1 MTTMPRGAPGT
12 LWRHIVFDLWKLML
26 VSTAVI
32 TVVIAFAST
41 IKPLADGKLSAL
53 DAVKFMLYAIP
64 PMLAYSLPFAACF
77 ASTMVYHRLAVDN
90 EASAAAAG
98 GVSHKALL
106 TPAIVTGVVVA
117 LALAALNEQIIP
129 RFLRSMQQ
137 LITVDVA
144 KLLRHSVERGEP
156 VQLGGKWIYADHAL
170 PVDAPAPQGS
180 TRVIDQFMLQHVVV
194 IEAAADGSPLASS
207 TAESAYVVLV
217 QSDDVSG
224 PGERAGRTRVLIKP
238 TGVRRESNRDRALV
252 DVAPVISADVPDAF
266 EDNVKFLTSGE
277 LVALRLEPE
286 RMNWI
291 DRPRRALAL
300 EIARVLVVDNLAAT
314 LAAGRPVELRDPAGR
329 LIRVFASAL
338 RHLPTDPP
346 GVHGFASNTGT
357 VEIVRIDNDTS
368 ARNLKIV
375 ANFARL
381 VPTAS
386 DDPSGE
392 TIQYRLDLLGARVS
406 SQAQGEEGG
415 ERKEMTL
422 GGLTPVTDIL
432 VRTRTLGVPAMLQ
445 EAANLPQA
453 AGDKAPVT
461 SAANNLRTLE
471 GVLQREITSKQHER
485 LALASACM
493 IMIVT
498 GAVTALRLSL
508 RLPLTVYLWSFF
520 PALVCVVTISGGQ
533 QTTKA
538 IGPAGLL
545 LLWGGVAL
553 LTIYTAWSYRIVAKH

>member
-1 MTTMPRGAPGT
+1 
-12 LWRHIVFDLWKLML
+12 ML

-106 TPAIVTGVVVA
+106 TPAIVTGVLIA

-170 PVDAPAPQGS
+170 PVDGPTTQGS

-277 LVALRLEPE
+277 LVALRLEPQL
-286 RMNWI
+286 MNWI

-300 EIARVLVVDNLAAT
+300 EIARVQVVDNLAAT

-329 LIRVFASAL
+329 LIRVFASGL

-346 GVHGFASNTGT
+346 GVHEFASNTGT
-357 VEIVRIDNDTS
+357 VEIVRVDTDAS
-368 ARNLKIV
+368 ARNLRIV

-386 DDPSGE
+386 DDPAGE

-422 GGLTPVTDIL
+422 GGLTPATDIL
-432 VRTRTLGVPAMLQ
+432 VRTRKLGVPAMLQ
-445 EAANLPQA
+445 EAAKLPQT
-453 AGDKAPVT
+453 AGDKAPVI
-461 SAANNLRTLE
+461 SAANNLRSLE

-538 IGPAGLL
+538 IGSPGLL

>member
-1 MTTMPRGAPGT
+1 MPRGAPGT
-12 LWRHIVFDLWKLML
+12 LWRHIVVDLWKLML

-41 IKPLADGKLSAL
+41 VKPLADGKLSAL

-106 TPAIVTGVVVA
+106 TPAIVTGVVIAIA
-117 LALAALNEQIIP
+117 LASLNEQIIP

-144 KLLRHSVERGEP
+144 KLLRNSVDRGDP
-156 VQLGGKWIYADHAL
+156 VLLGGKWIYADHAL
-170 PVDAPAPQGS
+170 PVDAPLPQGS
-180 TRVIDQFMLQHVVV
+180 TRVIDQFVLQHVVV
-194 IEAAADGSPLASS
+194 IEVGPDAVPIASS

-217 QSDDVSG
+217 QSDDAAN
-224 PGERAGRTRVLIKP
+224 PGQRTARTRVLIKP
-238 TGVRRESNRDRALV
+238 TGVRRESTRDRALV

-266 EDNVKFLTSGE
+266 QDNVKFLTWGE
-277 LVALRLEPE
+277 LRALRTQPE

-300 EIARVLVVDNLAAT
+300 EIARVLVVDDLAAT

-329 LIRVFASAL
+329 TIRVSASGL

-346 GVHGFASNTGT
+346 GVHEFSSVTGT
-357 VEIVRIDNDTS
+357 VEILRVDADAAT
-368 ARNLKIV
+368 RNLKIV

-386 DDPSGE
+386 DDPAAE

-422 GGLTPVTDIL
+422 GGLTPATDIL
-432 VRTRTLGVPAMLQ
+432 VRSRLLNVPAILDAAAKLSGTAGDKGPVVRS
-445 EAANLPQA
+445 AANLR
-453 AGDKAPVT
+453 
-461 SAANNLRTLE
+461 SLE
-471 GVLQREITSKQHER
+471 SVLQREITSKQHER
-485 LALASACM
+485 IALATACM

-508 RLPLTVYLWSFF
+508 RLPLMVYLWSFF
-520 PALVCVVTISGGQ
+520 PALICVVTISGGQ
-533 QTTKA
+533 QTTEA
-538 IGPAGLL
+538 VGTAGLF
-545 LLWGGVAL
+545 LLWGGVAML
-553 LTIYTAWSYRIVAKH
+553 GIYTAWSYRVVAKH